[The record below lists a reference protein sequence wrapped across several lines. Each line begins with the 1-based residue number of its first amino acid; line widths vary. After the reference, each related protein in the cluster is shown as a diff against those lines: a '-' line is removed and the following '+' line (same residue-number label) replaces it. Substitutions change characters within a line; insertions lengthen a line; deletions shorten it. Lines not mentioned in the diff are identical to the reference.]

1 MVLALEHQLGTLS
14 TEINIKRKSIQIKCW
29 ILRQGENRV
38 PRENSYV
45 QSKQTLSLDPH
56 MTPGLVLEPAGYI
69 GARRVFSTLHQPYT
83 HWLSRSPATRNGRPK
98 TEFFFSIWCLAPA
111 NCVWR
116 IGGGAS
122 PHVIMLTI
130 YSNKQQ
136 RNGCHTYRFPPSVFG
151 SGWLLCRPYR
161 HHHHYKSWAYM
172 ADEKRYKSD
181 QLIKCN
187 SNGSRQVTVQMEWS
201 FLMICG

>member
-1 MVLALEHQLGTLS
+1 MLDFEARGKPEYPEKTPM
-14 TEINIKRKSIQIKCW
+14 C
-29 ILRQGENRV
+29 RV
-38 PRENSYV
+38 DN
-45 QSKQTLSLDPH
+45 KQTLSLDPH

-69 GARRVFSTLHQPYT
+69 GARWVFSTLHQPYT

-122 PHVIMLTI
+122 PRVIMLTI

-151 SGWLLCRPYR
+151 SGWLLCRLYR

-181 QLIKCN
+181 ELIT
-187 SNGSRQVTVQMEWS
+187 VTQMDTAKLQYKWS
-201 FLMICG
+201 DHFWWFVGKLEEPAEKSLGAE